1 MSSPALTRA
10 VSWALRLSLSS
21 AFLFAVADR
30 FGLCGPPGAANV
42 AWGAW
47 QPFVEYTGT
56 LLFYL
61 PQAAVQAA
69 AWVATVAEIVLG
81 VWLLTGWQ
89 TRLAA
94 YGSMLLLLGFGVSMV
109 LALGVKA
116 PMNYSVFTAAAAA
129 FALAALNSQDGK
141 SMKER

>member
-1 MSSPALTRA
+1 MSSPVLNRA
-10 VSWALRLSLSS
+10 VSWSLRLSLSA

-30 FGLCGPPGAANV
+30 FGLCGPPGAPNV

-61 PQAAVQAA
+61 PSSLVLAS
-69 AWVATVAEIVLG
+69 AWAATVAETVLG

-94 YGSMLLLLGFGVSMV
+94 YGSMLLLLGFGLSMV
-109 LALGVKA
+109 VALGLKA
-116 PMNYSVFTAAAAA
+116 PLNYSVFTAAAAA
-129 FALAALNSQDGK
+129 FALAVMHSPAK
-141 SMKER
+141 SS